1 VDAEETRKVSV
12 ETKENLR
19 AELPFTYCFLVLFC
33 VAGVEK
39 GIISNWDGHYWGYMS
54 KKLPRDITMYGIY
67 G

>member
-1 VDAEETRKVSV
+1 M
-12 ETKENLR
+12 LR
-19 AELPFTYCFLVLFC
+19 QKRTCEQSYHSHIVFLVLFC

-39 GIISNWDGHYWGYMS
+39 GIISNWDGHYWGYMY